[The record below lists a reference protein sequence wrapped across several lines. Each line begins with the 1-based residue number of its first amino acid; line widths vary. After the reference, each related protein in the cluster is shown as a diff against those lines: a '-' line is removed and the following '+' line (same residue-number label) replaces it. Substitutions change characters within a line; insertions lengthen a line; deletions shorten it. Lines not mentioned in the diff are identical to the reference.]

1 MYSTNMKTRNNQNQ
15 YNSITRINER
25 ICDNKLQ
32 TLTMLTSLAATPKIL
47 DKIGPERY
55 LCLSK
60 AEKDLRCPRTFFRDT
75 Y

>member
-1 MYSTNMKTRNNQNQ
+1 
-15 YNSITRINER
+15 
-25 ICDNKLQ
+25 
-32 TLTMLTSLAATPKIL
+32 MLTSLAATPKIL

-75 Y
+75 PTEYIQDAEDTTVPLGGQFNLRLC